1 MVALSTGVT
10 RPNTLRH
17 QEAQSLGDG
26 MNEIILIADDEE
38 NIRYTFSHFL
48 TEGGY
53 QVETASTLSQCIKKM
68 QQGPIDLLFLD
79 LAFGDDY
86 GLEAIQ
92 SLKCIQPECAI
103 IIITGSLCAE
113 SIAKARKSGALD
125 YLVKPIHQ
133 ASLLYIVQKTLAQKK
148 TDNTAPEMCSGPL
161 SYQNIGGRLEK
172 LLC

>member
-1 MVALSTGVT
+1 
-10 RPNTLRH
+10 
-17 QEAQSLGDG
+17 
-26 MNEIILIADDEE
+26 MNEKILIADDEE

-48 TEGGY
+48 NEGGY
-53 QVETASTLSQCIKKM
+53 QVDTASTLSQCIQKM

-79 LAFGDDY
+79 LAFGDDH

-92 SLKCIQPECAI
+92 SLKCIQPDCAI
-103 IIITGSLCAE
+103 VVITGSICSE

-133 ASLLYIVQKTLAQKK
+133 PSLLYIAQKTLAHKNK
-148 TDNTAPEMCSGPL
+148 NSTASKSWSSPL

-172 LLC
+172 LLYSYP

>member
-1 MVALSTGVT
+1 
-10 RPNTLRH
+10 
-17 QEAQSLGDG
+17 
-26 MNEIILIADDEE
+26 MNERILIADDEE

-48 TEGGY
+48 TEAGY
-53 QVETASTLSQCIKKM
+53 QVDTASTLSQCIQKM
-68 QQGPIDLLFLD
+68 QKGPIDLLFLD

-92 SLKCIQPECAI
+92 SLKSMQPDCAI
-103 IIITGSLCAE
+103 LVITGNICSE

-133 ASLLYIVQKTLAQKK
+133 PSLLYITQNTLAKK
-148 TDNTAPEMCSGPL
+148 KKASTASESGNSPI

-172 LLC
+172 LCY

>member
-1 MVALSTGVT
+1 
-10 RPNTLRH
+10 
-17 QEAQSLGDG
+17 
-26 MNEIILIADDEE
+26 MNEKILIADDEE

-48 TEGGY
+48 NEAGY
-53 QVETASTLSQCIKKM
+53 QVDTASTLSQCIKTM

-92 SLKCIQPECAI
+92 KLKCIQPDCAI
-103 IIITGSLCAE
+103 VVITGSLCSE
-113 SIAKARKSGALD
+113 SIAKARKSGAVD

-133 ASLLYIVQKTLAQKK
+133 PSLLYIAQKTLAQKK
-148 TDNTAPEMCSGPL
+148 ENSTASESLSSPL
-161 SYQNIGGRLEK
+161 SYQNIGGRLER